1 MTKKEEI
8 ELALLYRKRNDLEKE
23 IARVKEAHRR
33 NEFAETNTYQLFILE
48 DRLRW
53 VEKKIARRERHDY
66 NWRIKKLSL
75 PANASTSN
83 PGTN

>member
-1 MTKKEEI
+1 MTMTKKEEI
-8 ELALLYRKRNDLEKE
+8 ELAILYRKRDDLEKE

-33 NEFAETNTYQLFILE
+33 HEFAEVNTFQLFVLE

-66 NWRIKKLSL
+66 N
-75 PANASTSN
+75 
-83 PGTN
+83 

>member
-1 MTKKEEI
+1 MMTIDKTQI

-53 VEKKIARRERHDY
+53 VEKKIARREKHDY
-66 NWRIKKLSL
+66 N
-75 PANASTSN
+75 
-83 PGTN
+83 

>member
-1 MTKKEEI
+1 MLMTKKEEI
-8 ELALLYRKRNDLEKE
+8 ELALLRRKRNELEKE

-33 NEFAETNTYQLFILE
+33 HEFAEVNTFQLFVLE

-66 NWRIKKLSL
+66 N
-75 PANASTSN
+75 
-83 PGTN
+83 

>member
-1 MTKKEEI
+1 MIMTKKEEI

-23 IARVKEAHRR
+23 IARVKEAHKR
-33 NEFAETNTYQLFILE
+33 NEYAKVNTYQLFVLE

-66 NWRIKKLSL
+66 N
-75 PANASTSN
+75 
-83 PGTN
+83 

>member
-1 MTKKEEI
+1 MTKKEKI
-8 ELALLYRKRNDLEKE
+8 ELDLLYRKRNDLEKE

-53 VEKKIARRERHDY
+53 VEKKIARREKHDY
-66 NWRIKKLSL
+66 N
-75 PANASTSN
+75 
-83 PGTN
+83 

>member
-23 IARVKEAHRR
+23 IARVKEAHKR
-33 NEFAETNTYQLFILE
+33 NEYAEVNTYQLFVLE

-53 VEKKIARRERHDY
+53 VEKKIARREKHDY
-66 NWRIKKLSL
+66 N
-75 PANASTSN
+75 
-83 PGTN
+83 

>member
-1 MTKKEEI
+1 MTMTKKEEI
-8 ELALLYRKRNDLEKE
+8 ELAILYRKRDDLEKE

-33 NEFAETNTYQLFILE
+33 HEFAEVNIFQLFVLE

-66 NWRIKKLSL
+66 N
-75 PANASTSN
+75 
-83 PGTN
+83 

>member
-8 ELALLYRKRNDLEKE
+8 ELAILYRKRDDLEKE

-33 NEFAETNTYQLFILE
+33 HEFAEVNTFQLFVLE
-48 DRLRW
+48 DRLQW

-66 NWRIKKLSL
+66 N
-75 PANASTSN
+75 
-83 PGTN
+83 

>member
-8 ELALLYRKRNDLEKE
+8 ELAILYRKRNDLEKE

-53 VEKKIARRERHDY
+53 VEKKIARREKHDY
-66 NWRIKKLSL
+66 N
-75 PANASTSN
+75 
-83 PGTN
+83 